1 MQMALNVFAVLFG
14 LFLLLL
20 YFRSIVRVILLNRRE
35 RDFVAR
41 LSGLCAVAIVHLV
54 AGDTRN
60 HQRVQRLQAW
70 AMPLYI
76 FFAVVTW
83 FLLVQI
89 AFMFILYG
97 TGVETRWAH
106 AFVVSGSALST
117 LGLATPPGLLG
128 QLLAVGEA
136 GIGLAV
142 VILLFTFVPGYQAAV
157 EVRER
162 RVGWLYSRT
171 GQHPNAIS
179 LLEAQMKGGRPHDSE
194 WEEWE
199 VWFRGML
206 ETHAIAPILCYV
218 PSVYPG
224 TNWVGATAAVL
235 DTTSLVMAALD
246 PEHTD
251 AARLC
256 RETGV
261 MTVRTVA
268 AELSGD
274 ERVLTQESDG
284 VDDLPEF
291 GRLYERLKEF
301 GLPVTASE
309 EQCRKAF
316 IRLRSE
322 YQPSL
327 RYISQTTLMPI
338 EPPTVSRR
346 KQGPALESSIA

>member
-1 MQMALNVFAVLFG
+1 MQLALNVIAVLFG
-14 LFLLLL
+14 LFLLLF

-35 RDFVAR
+35 RDLIAR
-41 LSGLCAVAIVHLV
+41 LSGLCAVTMVHII
-54 AGDTRN
+54 AGDTRD
-60 HQRVQRLQAW
+60 HERVQRLQAW
-70 AMPLYI
+70 VMPVYI
-76 FFAVVTW
+76 FFAVVAW
-83 FLLVQI
+83 FLLVQV

-106 AFVVSGSALST
+106 AFVVSGSSLST
-117 LGLATPPGLLG
+117 LGFATPPGLLG
-128 QLLAVGEA
+128 QLLAVYEA

-179 LLEAQMKGGRPHDSE
+179 IIEAQKKAGRPDDSD

-206 ETHAIAPILCYV
+206 ETHAISPILCYV
-218 PSVYPG
+218 PSIYRG
-224 TNWVGATAAVL
+224 TNWVGAAAAVL

-246 PEHTD
+246 PKHTNG
-251 AARLC
+251 ARLC

-261 MTVRTVA
+261 MAVRMVA
-268 AELSGD
+268 TELSGD
-274 ERVLTQESDG
+274 ERVLTQKSVG
-284 VDDLPEF
+284 ADDLPEF
-291 GRLYERLKEF
+291 GRLYERLKEL

-309 EQCRKAF
+309 QECREAF

-322 YQPSL
+322 YEPSL
-327 RYISQTTLMPI
+327 RYISKTTLMPI
-338 EPPTVSRR
+338 EPPTLSRP
-346 KQGPALESSIA
+346 KPGPSLESSIA